1 MIVIERRDSLIKEYD
16 SLTGLYNFS
25 TFLMETR
32 HMLDANPDIEY
43 AMLVLDIE
51 RFKVIN
57 EMFDMEKGDMVLR
70 AVAAIITEIV
80 DKVGGCYGRI
90 GSDRFVCCFPKENYD
105 EEEITT
111 NLSFVI
117 SERDLN
123 YRVYI
128 KGGLYYIEDSQIDV
142 IKMCDRALIA
152 LKEIKG
158 HYSEMIAVYAKG
170 AKNDLIESQ
179 QLLSDM
185 ESALAN
191 KEFKLYIQPVY
202 RLKDNEMVSGE
213 VLVRWQHP
221 KHGLLFPGKFIP
233 LFEKNYV
240 VSKLDKYI
248 WEEACIL
255 IKEMMDTGSVMPLS
269 VNVSRVDLIVE
280 DVADIFINLVN
291 KYNIPPKYLKV
302 EITESAY
309 IDNPAKMVETI
320 KALKDNGF
328 TVLMDDFGA
337 GYSSLNTLKDLSF
350 DVLKIDKKLID
361 EVDVSDKGGSVVMS
375 IIRMARWL
383 GMQVVAEGIEKCT
396 QANLLRMIG
405 CDYLQGFL
413 YSRPVDVPT
422 FMKMKGDKVTIA
434 NMQMVDTLSME
445 SIYSAK
451 DMYTR
456 VFLEELIGPLIMIE
470 LEGDTFRFIEANEAY
485 SRKYENPA
493 VAFLGELGVFDKD
506 KDNKIRNKLI
516 KKCNEAYET
525 KSSEHYTFAQ
535 NVSEYERRWYTFKI
549 YYMGDN
555 GDSKVF
561 AVGVSDVTK
570 DMVKA
575 NKREVKELLPL
586 LSGLFVEIVEFDY
599 TKNVI
604 SFVLRNRVFMDMD
617 KAKEPLDKAYDTLI
631 NKMIAPTSQDEAKYY
646 LSKEFV
652 DEYFSDDNKKIF
664 SFKLDMYDKDRV
676 PRPCEMTLINRIA
689 EGGSA
694 SVMVCTRVLE

>member
-1 MIVIERRDSLIKEYD
+1 
-16 SLTGLYNFS
+16 
-25 TFLMETR
+25 
-32 HMLDANPDIEY
+32 MLDENPDSEY

-57 EMFDMEKGDMVLR
+57 EMFNMEKGDKVLK
-70 AVAAIITEIV
+70 AVATIV
-80 DKVGGCYGRI
+80 SNFVGKAGGRYGRI
-90 GSDRFVCCFPKENYD
+90 GSDRFVCCFPKETFD

-111 NLSFVI
+111 LLSFVI
-117 SERDLN
+117 SEKDLN

-128 KGGLYYIEDSQIDV
+128 KGGLYYIDDIHIDV

-158 HYSEMIAVYAKG
+158 HYSEMISVYAKG

-185 ESALAN
+185 EAALAN

-255 IKEMMDTGSVMPLS
+255 IRQMMDNNSVMPLS
-269 VNVSRVDLIVE
+269 VNVSRVDLVVE
-280 DVADIFINLVN
+280 DVADIFVDLVN
-291 KYNIPPKYLKV
+291 KYNVPAKYLKV

-309 IDNPAKMVETI
+309 IDNPEKMINTI
-320 KALKDNGF
+320 KTLKDHGF
-328 TVLMDDFGA
+328 TVLMDDFGS

-361 EVDVSDKGGSVVMS
+361 EVDVSDKGGNVVMS

-383 GMQVVAEGIEKCT
+383 GMQVVAEGIEKYT

-413 YSRPVDVPT
+413 YSKPVDVPT

-434 NMQMVDTLSME
+434 NMQMVDVLSME
-445 SIYSAK
+445 SIYTAK

-456 VFLEELIGPLIMIE
+456 VFLEELIGPLMMIE
-470 LEGDTFRFIEANEAY
+470 LEGDKFRFIEANEAY
-485 SRKYENPA
+485 SRKYEKPA
-493 VAFLGELGVFDKD
+493 VTFLDELGVFDENND
-506 KDNKIRNKLI
+506 SRIRNKLI

-525 KSSEHYTFAQ
+525 KSAEHYTFAQ
-535 NVSEYERRWYTFKI
+535 NINEYERRWFTFKI

-555 GDSKVF
+555 GESKVF
-561 AVGVSDVTK
+561 VIGVSDVTK

-586 LSGLFVEIVEFDY
+586 LCGLFVEIVEFDY
-599 TKNVI
+599 VKNQI
-604 SFVLRNRVFMDMD
+604 SFVLKNRVLMNMDRA
-617 KAKEPLDKAYDTLI
+617 KAPLDKTFETLI
-631 NKMIAPTSQDEAKYY
+631 NKMIVPTSRDEAKYY
-646 LSKEFV
+646 LSREFV
-652 DEYFSDDNKKIF
+652 EEYFSDENKKIF
-664 SFKLDMYDKDRV
+664 TFKLDMYDKDRQ
-676 PRPCEMTLINRIA
+676 PHLCEMTLINLIL
-689 EGGSA
+689 ESGSA
-694 SVMVCTRVLE
+694 SIMVCTRVLE

>member
-1 MIVIERRDSLIKEYD
+1 
-16 SLTGLYNFS
+16 
-25 TFLMETR
+25 
-32 HMLDANPDIEY
+32 MLDENPDSEY

-57 EMFDMEKGDMVLR
+57 EMFNMEKGDKVLK
-70 AVAAIITEIV
+70 AVATIV
-80 DKVGGCYGRI
+80 SNFVGKAGGRYGRI
-90 GSDRFVCCFPKENYD
+90 GSDRFVCCFPKETFD

-111 NLSFVI
+111 LLSFVI
-117 SERDLN
+117 SEKDLN

-128 KGGLYYIEDSQIDV
+128 KGGLYYIDDIHIDV

-158 HYSEMIAVYAKG
+158 HYSEMISVYAKG

-185 ESALAN
+185 EAALAN

-255 IKEMMDTGSVMPLS
+255 IRQMMDNNSVMPLS
-269 VNVSRVDLIVE
+269 VNVSRVDLVVE
-280 DVADIFINLVN
+280 DVADIFVDLVN
-291 KYNIPPKYLKV
+291 KYNVPAKYLKV

-309 IDNPAKMVETI
+309 IDNPEKMINTI
-320 KALKDNGF
+320 KTLKDHGF
-328 TVLMDDFGA
+328 TVLMDDFGS

-361 EVDVSDKGGSVVMS
+361 EVDVSDKGGNVVMS

-383 GMQVVAEGIEKCT
+383 GMQVVAEGIEKYT

-413 YSRPVDVPT
+413 YSKPVDVPT

-434 NMQMVDTLSME
+434 NMQMVDVLSME
-445 SIYSAK
+445 SIYTAK

-456 VFLEELIGPLIMIE
+456 VFLEELIGPLMMIE
-470 LEGDTFRFIEANEAY
+470 LEGDKFRFIEANEAY

-493 VAFLGELGVFDKD
+493 VTFLDELGVFDENND
-506 KDNKIRNKLI
+506 SRIRNKLI

-525 KSSEHYTFAQ
+525 KSAEHYTFAQ
-535 NVSEYERRWYTFKI
+535 NINEYERRWFTFKI

-555 GDSKVF
+555 GESKVF
-561 AVGVSDVTK
+561 VIGVSDVTK

-586 LSGLFVEIVEFDY
+586 LCGLFVEIVEFDY
-599 TKNVI
+599 VKNQI
-604 SFVLRNRVFMDMD
+604 SFVLKNRVLMNMDRA
-617 KAKEPLDKAYDTLI
+617 KAPLDKTFETLI
-631 NKMIAPTSQDEAKYY
+631 NKMIVPTSRDEAKYY
-646 LSKEFV
+646 LSREFV
-652 DEYFSDDNKKIF
+652 EEYFSDENKKIF
-664 SFKLDMYDKDRV
+664 TFKLDMYDKDRQ
-676 PRPCEMTLINRIA
+676 PHLCEMTLINLIL
-689 EGGSA
+689 ESGSA
-694 SVMVCTRVLE
+694 SIMVCTRVLE